1 MPFVTLAAEGG
12 VALANIS
19 NLIDGMKTAMA
30 WIWSLFS
37 RIVTTIA
44 SNDLLLYP
52 VLLFIVT
59 GAIALVI
66 KIVRAFGMKSRRS

>member
-1 MPFVTLAAEGG
+1 MITMETTPVSLAD
-12 VALANIS
+12 LS
-19 NLIDGMKTAMA
+19 NLVGGMKSAMA
-30 WIWSLFS
+30 WIWSLFT
-37 RIVTTIA
+37 RIVETIA

-52 VLLFIVT
+52 VLLFIAT

>member
-1 MPFVTLAAEGG
+1 MITMETTPVSLAD
-12 VALANIS
+12 IS
-19 NLIDGMKTAMA
+19 NLVSGMRSAMA
-30 WIWSLFS
+30 WIWSLFT
-37 RIVTTIA
+37 RIVDTIA

>member
-1 MPFVTLAAEGG
+1 MITMETTPVSLAD
-12 VALANIS
+12 IS
-19 NLIDGMKTAMA
+19 NLVSGMKSAMA
-30 WIWSLFS
+30 WIWSLFT
-37 RIVTTIA
+37 RIVETIA

>member
-1 MPFVTLAAEGG
+1 MITMETTPVSLAD
-12 VALANIS
+12 IS
-19 NLIDGMKTAMA
+19 NLVGGMKSAMA
-30 WIWSLFS
+30 WIWSLFT
-37 RIVTTIA
+37 RIVETIA

-59 GAIALVI
+59 GAISLVI

>member
-1 MPFVTLAAEGG
+1 MITMETTPVSLADI
-12 VALANIS
+12 AN
-19 NLIDGMKTAMA
+19 LVDGMKSAMA
-30 WIWSLFS
+30 WIWSLFT
-37 RIVTTIA
+37 RIVETIA

>member
-1 MPFVTLAAEGG
+1 MITMETTPVS
-12 VALANIS
+12 LANIA
-19 NLIDGMKTAMA
+19 NLVSGMKEAMA
-30 WIWSLFS
+30 WIWSLFT
-37 RIVTTIA
+37 RIVETIA

>member
-1 MPFVTLAAEGG
+1 MITMETTPVSLAD
-12 VALANIS
+12 IS
-19 NLIDGMKTAMA
+19 NLVGGMKSAMA
-30 WIWSLFS
+30 WIWSLFT
-37 RIVTTIA
+37 RIVETIA